1 MTCNRRT
8 FIQQAL
14 VVSAYTGVF
23 GSGLLAAQKTQ
34 ATWIAEDFTPGSLTA
49 SLKHLY
55 NDAPITLSDAITLK
69 LPRIAENGAVVP
81 ITVST
86 TLAKVTDIAIFVAKN
101 PTPLS
106 GIFKLS
112 PDLDPVVSARI
123 KMAETS
129 EVLAIVMSEGQLYK
143 AVQEVKVTIGGCG
156 G

>member
-1 MTCNRRT
+1 MNCNRRT

-14 VVSAYTGVF
+14 AVSLQTGMVGGIF
-23 GSGLLAAQKTQ
+23 LQTQNAQ
-34 ATWIAEDFTPGSLTA
+34 ATWIAEDFTPGPLSAT
-49 SLKHLY
+49 LKHLY
-55 NDAPITLSDAITLK
+55 NDAIITESEAITLK

-86 TLAKVTDIAIFVAKN
+86 TLAKVSDIAIFVTKN

-106 GIFKLS
+106 GKFKLS
-112 PDLDPVVSARI
+112 PDLEPVVSARI

-129 EVLAIVMSEGQLYK
+129 DVLAIVTSEGKLYK
-143 AVQEVKVTIGGCG
+143 AFQEVKVTIGGCG